1 MKQFTFLFIAVFSLF
16 MLQSCE
22 AIGTIFEA
30 GMYWGIFLVV
40 ALVALVL
47 YFFTKG
53 RK

>member
-1 MKQFTFLFIAVFSLF
+1 MRQFIFLIIAVFSLF